1 MSPLRSASIE
11 ARVEAV
17 YRNDSRRVFATLIR
31 LLGDFELAEEAMQ
44 EAFVLAAEQWPS
56 AGVPGN
62 PRAWLVSTAR
72 HKAIDRMRRNSRWN
86 EIAREL
92 AADESQSAS
101 PGPEDDPVVEDD
113 LLRLIFTCCHPAL
126 AQEAQ
131 VALTLR
137 EVCGLTTE
145 EVARAFLI
153 AVPTMAQRI
162 VRAKHKIRD
171 AGIPFELPDTHDL
184 PYRLEAVLRVV
195 YLVFNE
201 GYAASGGEEL
211 TRPRLCAEGLRLGR
225 LLARL
230 APDAETRGLLG
241 LMLLH
246 DARRSTRADP
256 KGDIVLLEHQDRAQW
271 DRSQIAEGA
280 RLVEQALASGRWG
293 PYSVQGAIAAVHA
306 ESTSW
311 EATDWPQIVG
321 LYEVLMRIAPSPVV
335 ELNLA
340 AAVAMTAGARAGLE
354 RVEAILERDELTDFF
369 PAHATRAELLTRLGE
384 SRAAREAWQRALV
397 LTELEPQRRFVRS
410 RLDSLQS

>member
-1 MSPLRSASIE
+1 MNPIGSTSVE
-11 ARVEAV
+11 ARIESI
-17 YRNDSRRVFATLIR
+17 YRSESRRVFATLIR

-44 EAFVLAAEQWPS
+44 EAFALAAEQWS
-56 AGVPGN
+56 ESGVPDS

-72 HKAIDRMRRNSRWN
+72 HKGIDRMRRNSRWA

-92 AADESQSAS
+92 AADQTRAVE

-126 AQEAQ
+126 AREAQ

-145 EVARAFLI
+145 EVARAFLV

-171 AGIPFELPDTHDL
+171 AGIPFELPEAREL
-184 PYRLEAVLRVV
+184 PKRLEAVLHVV

-201 GYAASGGEEL
+201 GYAASAGETL
-211 TRPRLCAEGLRLGR
+211 TRPRLCSEALRLGR
-225 LLARL
+225 LLVRL

-246 DARRSTRADP
+246 DARRVTRIDEA
-256 KGDIVLLEHQDRAQW
+256 GDIVLLENQDRSRW
-271 DRSQIAEGA
+271 DGEQIAEGV
-280 RLVEQALASGRWG
+280 RLVEQALATSQWG
-293 PYSVQGAIAAVHA
+293 PYSVQGAIAALHA
-306 ESTSW
+306 ESPSW
-311 EATDWPQIVG
+311 DATDWPQIVE
-321 LYEVLMRIAPSPVV
+321 LYRVLMCVAPSPVV

-340 AAVAMTAGARAGLE
+340 ASIAMRDGPRAGLD
-354 RVEAILERDELTDFF
+354 RVEAILERDELADFF
-369 PAHATRAELLTRLGE
+369 PAHATRAELLARLGE
-384 SRAAREAWQRALV
+384 NRAARDAWQRALS
-397 LTELEPQRRFVRS
+397 LTEQEPQQRLVRR

>member
-1 MSPLRSASIE
+1 MNPLSSATVH

-44 EAFVLAAEQWPS
+44 EAFALAAEQWPA
-56 AGVPGN
+56 AGVPDN

-72 HKAIDRMRRNSRWN
+72 HKAIDRMRRNSRWT

-92 AADESQSAS
+92 AGDESRIVG

-126 AQEAQ
+126 GREAQ

-145 EVARAFLI
+145 EVARAFLT

-171 AGIPFELPDTHDL
+171 AGIPFELPDARDL
-184 PYRLEAVLRVV
+184 PSRLEAVLRVV

-201 GYAASGGEEL
+201 GYAASGGETL

-225 LLARL
+225 LLVRL
-230 APDAETRGLLG
+230 APNAETRGLLG

-246 DARRSTRADP
+246 DARRNTRADDG
-256 KGDIVLLEHQDRAQW
+256 GDIVLLEDQDRGRW
-271 DRSQIAEGA
+271 DRDQIAEGA
-280 RLVEQALASGRWG
+280 RLVEKALASGRWG
-293 PYSVQGAIAAVHA
+293 PYAVQGAIAAVHA
-306 ESTSW
+306 ESPSW
-311 EATDWPQIVG
+311 EATDWPQIAG

-340 AAVAMTAGARAGLE
+340 AAVAMVDGARAGLE
-354 RVEAILERDELTDFF
+354 RVEAIFERDELTGFF

-384 SRAAREAWQRALV
+384 SEAARDAWQRALA
-397 LTELEPQRRFVRS
+397 LTDQEPQQRLVRR